1 MILKHQVAIVT
12 GGSGGI
18 GQELVRAMARQGAH
32 VVFTYHKAE
41 PQAQALCAQ
50 LLQESCSVTAKQ
62 LDVGDFTAV
71 HSFVS
76 EVFSDLGRIDILV
89 NNSGITKDGLLMR
102 MSEADFDAVIRTN
115 LKGSWNMV
123 KAVMPF
129 MSKARYGRIINMAS
143 IAGIT
148 GNAGQ
153 ANYAASKAGLI
164 GLTKSVAKEYAR
176 RGITCNAI
184 APGLIDTQMS
194 MDLPEEVKAKY
205 LEHIPVGR
213 LGEAKEVAELVVFLA
228 GHSAYITGQVI
239 HIDGGM
245 VMG

>member
-1 MILKHQVAIVT
+1 MLNHQVAIVT

-18 GQELVRAMARQGAH
+18 GQELVRELARQGAH

-41 PQAQALCAQ
+41 QQAHALCAQ
-50 LLQESCSVTAKQ
+50 LLQESCSVSAKQ
-62 LDVGDFTAV
+62 LDVGDFNAGQT
-71 HSFVS
+71 FVS
-76 EVFSDLGRIDILV
+76 EVFSELGRIDILV

-115 LKGSWNMV
+115 LKGSWNMI
-123 KAVMPF
+123 KAVLPF

-143 IAGIT
+143 IAGVT
-148 GNAGQ
+148 GNSGQ

-176 RGITCNAI
+176 RGITVNAL
-184 APGLIDTQMS
+184 APGLIDTQMTT
-194 MDLPEEVKAKY
+194 DLPEEVRAKY
-205 LEHIPVGR
+205 LELIPVGR
-213 LGEAKEVAELVVFLA
+213 LGSAKEVAELVVFLA